1 MTGSAIADS
10 ATPGTLESTLVTDGA
25 FTNWSGANLDDWTE
39 SGTISENTSGATGSA
54 VQFESNGAYVEQSF
68 TVKGNSTYEL
78 SVLSK
83 SSNSAYGTIDVYIS
97 GSK

>member
-54 VQFESNGAYVEQSF
+54 VQFESDGAYIEQSF
-68 TVKGNSTYEL
+68 TVQGNSTYQIYTSGKL
-78 SVLSK
+78 SL
-83 SSNSAYGTIDVYIS
+83 IHI
-97 GSK
+97 